1 MLYVH
6 QFLSAICGTVGLFA
20 AYLTCTSSFNF
31 LTGFRRVL
39 RLQPGYSVRDY
50 PLKYI
55 TGPADMSSIGIAGI
69 PKDNLT
75 YHPNGVWFFQSWF
88 AFERMIDYIVLNSTI
103 AMVTGLVS
111 FFSYKYIVWV
121 WF

>member
-1 MLYVH
+1 
-6 QFLSAICGTVGLFA
+6 
-20 AYLTCTSSFNF
+20 
-31 LTGFRRVL
+31 
-39 RLQPGYSVRDY
+39 
-50 PLKYI
+50 
-55 TGPADMSSIGIAGI
+55 MSSIGIAGI